1 MAFSDLEIKGLLRD
15 PRRVD
20 LGSGWGNWHNA
31 RVVPIYWHQGFE
43 TTICMLIIDFLMKNH
58 HISKLSA
65 VIKIYAYFVIFYFQ
79 QSQLR
84 THVDVF

>member
-1 MAFSDLEIKGLLRD
+1 MDGATGIIPELCQYIGIK
-15 PRRVD
+15 V
-20 LGSGWGNWHNA
+20 
-31 RVVPIYWHQGFE
+31 FE